1 MKVLDIGTNGK
12 GMDSIYSLASAYGE
26 LMERI
31 QNKMLLYVTKYAT
44 QAFRENNLQLG
55 NCNDSSLKFRYFP
68 DERLALVSAED
79 LWNECCRFLP
89 NAVKESDGRVLEE
102 KEYKMYYVD
111 FYNANSKKVES
122 VPYHLLRLASSSTG
136 LCAGN
141 CAAEA
146 ILQGVNEI
154 FERYVLQQIYLK
166 KLTPPAIP
174 FSAFQGTEIIARLQK
189 IQQNRKWYIEIK
201 DCSLGKGFPVIG
213 LLIIDRNQNR
223 YAFRLGADISP
234 EIALQR
240 CFTES
245 FQGIGELSVQAL
257 QAIYLK
263 DDWDIKVEHNKNVVN
278 GSGIFPKEIF
288 SKNASWDF
296 KGFELQSTDSYDE
309 DLRLIHSWLV
319 QKGYTLYIRD
329 NSFLNF
335 PAYHLFIPGLS
346 EINGRLFDLIGEF
359 EKSNH
364 TFYDIKPEYHI
375 ATLSKE
381 DTRNLID
388 KYADR
393 TDKFIMLFPYNT
405 SKYNRLN
412 RLLMLALL
420 SYKIG
425 NDVDAYRFMH
435 LFLKQKQ
442 QEGYQ
447 QLPYYYCVRDLFY
460 AKSVNTRTEDII
472 ALLESIY
479 SKALVLEV
487 IRDMSDREAVLSN
500 LPLPD
505 CFNCPKCRL
514 RESCYYHEVL
524 EIERRVQE
532 AQSANRQNQSD
543 LSVLF

>member
-1 MKVLDIGTNGK
+1 M
-12 GMDSIYSLASAYGE
+12 
-26 LMERI
+26 
-31 QNKMLLYVTKYAT
+31 
-44 QAFRENNLQLG
+44 
-55 NCNDSSLKFRYFP
+55 
-68 DERLALVSAED
+68 
-79 LWNECCRFLP
+79 
-89 NAVKESDGRVLEE
+89 
-102 KEYKMYYVD
+102 
-111 FYNANSKKVES
+111 NANSKKVES